1 MPTYKNEDVEIKYIN
16 NMCKIPFL
24 GLEKHF
30 IELKDR
36 ELKDRKFKE
45 FGMVDYIPGRIGKIV
60 GGFKNIKLQVFLKN

>member
-36 ELKDRKFKE
+36 ELKDREVK
-45 FGMVDYIPGRIGKIV
+45 IQRIWHG
-60 GGFKNIKLQVFLKN
+60 